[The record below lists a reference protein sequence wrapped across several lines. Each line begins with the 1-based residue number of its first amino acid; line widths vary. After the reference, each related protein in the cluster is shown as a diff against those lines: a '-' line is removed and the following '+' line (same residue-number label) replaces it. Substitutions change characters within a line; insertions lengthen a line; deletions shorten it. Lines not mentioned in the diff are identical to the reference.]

1 MKHADILKKM
11 TLEEKASLC
20 SGRDYWNTAAVESVG
35 IPSIMLTDGP
45 HGIRK
50 REKEKTKEQQKS
62 LMGVPAICFPTAAT
76 TSCSWD
82 PDLLKKMGKTLGE
95 ECLKE
100 QVSVLLGPG
109 SNIKRSPLC
118 GRNFEYFSEDPY
130 LAGQCASAFI
140 DGVQSKGIGTSMK
153 HFAANSQET
162 RRMTVNS
169 VVDERA
175 LREIYLTAFEIA
187 VKQSQPWTIMNA
199 YNRLNGE
206 YCSENKWLLTDVLRD
221 EWGYKGIV
229 MTDWGAENERVPGL
243 LAGQELEMP
252 SSNGMGNRQ
261 IVAAVKSGLVKE
273 SYLDELCDRMID
285 LALKACKVRG
295 SNYTYDADKHHEI
308 ARSIAEQSMVLLR
321 NEDHILPLNKKQSIA
336 VIGEMAKSPR
346 YQGAG
351 SSLLNPIKL
360 DNAFDSILDMGAKVQ
375 YAAGYDK
382 KKPEADLALLDE
394 AVRIAKTSDVALLF
408 LGLTEDFESE
418 GYDRHHL
425 SIPKAHIDLLNAV
438 AAVNEN
444 VVVVLSGGSAIEMP
458 WLSKTKAVLHS
469 FLSGQASGSATVNLL
484 FGKVNPSGKLSET
497 YPIKL
502 EDNPSYENFP
512 GSPVTVE
519 YRESVYVGY
528 RYYDTAKKDVLFPFG
543 FGLSYTDFKYSGLK
557 LSKKKIKDTDTLTVT
572 FKVKNVGKVA
582 GAEIAELYVR
592 DEESTIYRPEKEL
605 RAFQKVFLK
614 PGEEKEISL
623 ELTKRAFAYYNV
635 LLKDWH
641 VESGKFDILVGA
653 SSRDIRL
660 EGTVDVTSTVE
671 CEIPDYRKSA
681 PDYYT
686 ANVHEITAEEF
697 TAVYGKEL
705 PASERPAGQ
714 KLDLNSTLEDAKAT
728 VWGGRIVKVIESGIK
743 AAFKESESQMATA
756 VALQTPIRDF
766 IAMSMGVFSPKMADG
781 LLMILNDESFPKGLW
796 KIVSCLL
803 DVIKN
808 LGPLLNSI

>member
-1 MKHADILKKM
+1 MKHPEILAKM
-11 TLEEKASLC
+11 SLEEKASLC

-35 IPSIMLTDGP
+35 IPSIMMTDGP

-50 REKEKTKEQQKS
+50 RIKEKTKEQKKS

-82 PDLLKKMGKTLGE
+82 PDLLYKMGETLGE

-100 QVSVLLGPG
+100 QISVLLGPG
-109 SNIKRSPLC
+109 TNIKRSPLC

-130 LAGQCASAFI
+130 LSGTCASAFI

-162 RRMTVNS
+162 RRMTVDS

-175 LREIYLTAFEIA
+175 LREIYLTAFEMA
-187 VKQSQPWTIMNA
+187 VKKSQPWTIMAA
-199 YNRLNGE
+199 YNRLNAT
-206 YCSENKWLLTDVLRD
+206 YCAENKWLLTDVLRN
-221 EWGYKGIV
+221 EWGYKGIIV
-229 MTDWGAENERVPGL
+229 TDWGAENDRVAGL

-252 SSNGMGNRQ
+252 SSNGIGNRQ
-261 IVAAVKSGLVKE
+261 IVAAVRSGIVSE
-273 SYLDELCDRMID
+273 EYLDELCDRMID
-285 LALKACKVRG
+285 MALKACEVRG
-295 SNYTYDADKHHEI
+295 SNYTYDSDAHHEI
-308 ARSIAEQSMVLLR
+308 AREIAEQSMVLLR
-321 NEDHILPLNKKQSIA
+321 NEDHILPLQKEQSIA

-360 DNAFDSILDMGAKVQ
+360 DNAFDSMLDMGAKVQ
-375 YAAGYDK
+375 YAAGYNKKTDK
-382 KKPEADLALLDE
+382 TDFTLLREATELA
-394 AVRIAKTSDVALLF
+394 KSCDVALLF

-418 GYDRHHL
+418 GYDRSHL
-425 SIPKAHIDLLNAV
+425 HIPQSHIELLNAV
-438 AAVNEN
+438 ARVNPN

-469 FLSGQASGSATVNLL
+469 FLSGQASGSATANLL
-484 FGKVNPSGKLSET
+484 FGKANPSGKLSET
-497 YPIKL
+497 YPLSL
-502 EDNPSYENFP
+502 EDNPSYKNFP
-512 GSPVTVE
+512 GTPVSVE

-543 FGLSYTDFKYSGLK
+543 FGLSYTEFKYSGLK
-557 LSKKKIKDTDTLTVT
+557 LSKKKMKDTDTLTLT
-572 FKVKNVGKVA
+572 FKVKNVGKVD
-582 GAEIAELYVR
+582 GAEVAQVYVR
-592 DEESTIYRPEKEL
+592 DQESTIYRPEKEL
-605 RAFQKVFLK
+605 RGYKKVFLK
-614 PGEEKEISL
+614 AGEEKEVSI
-623 ELTKRAFAYYNV
+623 ELTKRAFAYYNI
-635 LLKDWH
+635 LLHDWH

-660 EGTVDVTSTVE
+660 EATVNVESTVE
-671 CEIPDYRKSA
+671 CEIPDYRESA

-686 ANVHEITAEEF
+686 ADVNAITAEEF
-697 TAVYGKEL
+697 TAVYGKPL
-705 PASERPAGQ
+705 PPSERPAGE
-714 KLDLNSTLEDAKAT
+714 KLTLNNTLEDAESG
-728 VWGGRIVKVIESGIK
+728 VWGGRIVGFVRTAIK
-743 AAFKESESQMATA
+743 TMFNENESQMATA

-781 LLMILNDESFPKGLW
+781 LLMILNDESMPKGLG
-796 KIVSCLL
+796 KILSCLL

-808 LGPLLNSI
+808 IGPLLNSI

>member
-1 MKHADILKKM
+1 MKHPEILSKM
-11 TLEEKASLC
+11 SLEEKASLC

-50 REKEKTKEQQKS
+50 RVEEKTKDQQKS

-82 PDLLKKMGKTLGE
+82 PDLLYKMGETLGE

-100 QVSVLLGPG
+100 KVSVLLGPG
-109 SNIKRSPLC
+109 ANIKRSPLC

-130 LAGQCASAFI
+130 LAGTCAAAFI

-162 RRMTVNS
+162 RRMTVNA

-187 VKQSQPWTIMNA
+187 VKQSQPWTIMAA
-199 YNRLNGE
+199 YNRLNST
-206 YCSENKWLLTDVLRD
+206 YCAENKWLLTDVLRN
-221 EWGYKGIV
+221 EWGYKGIIV
-229 MTDWGAENERVPGL
+229 TDWGAENDRVTGL

-252 SSNGMGNRQ
+252 SSNGAGNRQ
-261 IVAAVKSGLVKE
+261 IVAAVKSGIVEE

-285 LALKACKVRG
+285 MALKAQSVRG
-295 SNYTYDADKHHEI
+295 SNYTYDSDAHHEI
-308 ARSIAEQSMVLLR
+308 AREIAEQSMVLLR
-321 NEDHILPLNKKQSIA
+321 NEEHILPLQKEQSVA

-360 DNAFDSILDMGAKVQ
+360 DNAFDSMLDMGAKVR
-375 YAAGYDK
+375 YAAGYNK
-382 KKPEADLALLDE
+382 KSPDTDTALLNE
-394 AVRIAKTSDVALLF
+394 AVALAKASDVAVLF

-418 GYDRHHL
+418 GYDRSHL
-425 SIPKAHIDLLNAV
+425 SIPQAHIELLNRV
-438 AAVNEN
+438 AEVNPN

-469 FLSGQASGSATVNLL
+469 FLSGQASGSATANLL
-484 FGKVNPSGKLSET
+484 FGKANPSGKLSET
-497 YPIKL
+497 YPLAL
-502 EDNPSYENFP
+502 EDNPSYKNFP
-512 GSPVTVE
+512 GTAVSVE

-528 RYYDTAKKDVLFPFG
+528 RYYDTTKKEVLFPFG
-543 FGLSYTDFKYSGLK
+543 FGLSYTEFAYSDIK
-557 LSKKKIKDTDTLTVT
+557 LSKKKIKDTDNLTVT
-572 FKVKNVGKVA
+572 FKVKNTGKVD
-582 GAEIAELYVR
+582 GAEIAQIYVH
-592 DEESTIYRPEKEL
+592 DQESTIYRPEKEL
-605 RAFQKVFLK
+605 RAYKKVFLK
-614 PGEEKEISL
+614 AGEEKEISI

-635 LLKDWH
+635 LLHDWH

-653 SSRDIRL
+653 SSRDIRQ
-660 EGTVDVTSTVE
+660 EATVQVTSTVE
-671 CEIPDYRKSA
+671 AEIPNYKESA

-686 ANVHEITAEEF
+686 ADVAAITAEEF
-697 TAVYGKEL
+697 TAVYGKAL
-705 PASERPAGQ
+705 PPSERPLGA
-714 KLDLNSTLEDAKAT
+714 KLDLNSTLEDAENG
-728 VWGGRIVKVIESGIK
+728 VWGGRIVRFVRGAIK
-743 AAFKESESQMATA
+743 AMFNENESQMATA

-766 IAMSMGVFSPKMADG
+766 IAMSMGVFSPKMAEG
-781 LLMILNDESFPKGLW
+781 LLMILNDESMPKGLG
-796 KIVSCLL
+796 KILSCLL
-803 DVIKN
+803 DVIRN
-808 LGPLLNSI
+808 IGPLLKSI